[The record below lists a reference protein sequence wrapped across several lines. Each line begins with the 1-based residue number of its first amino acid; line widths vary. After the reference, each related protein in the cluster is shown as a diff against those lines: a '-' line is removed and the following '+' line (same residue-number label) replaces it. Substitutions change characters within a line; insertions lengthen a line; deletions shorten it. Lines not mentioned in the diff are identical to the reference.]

1 MDSIPLLSVITLLPF
16 ESNNIILFCIIVL
29 LLSISA
35 FVSSSEVAFFSL
47 SPNDY
52 NNMKEDS
59 EKDKLIKT
67 LLSESD
73 YLLSTI
79 LITNNLVN
87 VSIIVLSS
95 FFINK
100 IMVFSSPVIGFIFE
114 SVIITFII
122 LLLSEIMPKI
132 YAQQHSL
139 SLCRFAAGPLKTIK
153 SILKPFNI
161 LLVKSTS
168 VVNKKLNKH
177 KNTNNLSI
185 DVLSQA
191 LELTSNNIE
200 EDKDILQGI
209 VTFGN
214 LTAASVMT
222 SRMDMVSLNITST
235 FNQVIDCIVEN
246 EYSRIPVL
254 EGSTDNIRGVL
265 YAKDLIPHLNKG
277 ANFKWQTLI
286 RPPYFVPET
295 KKIDKLLQE
304 FQKNKIHI
312 AIVVD
317 EFGGT
322 SGLVT
327 MEDVLEEV
335 VGDISDEYDQ
345 ENKLYTKLNANT
357 YIFDG
362 KILLTDFI
370 KIINAPA
377 EILINKY
384 DEVDTLAGLILEIKS
399 DFPLLHEQITFNNWV
414 FEIMEIN
421 ARRIS
426 KIKITI
432 NETNEDN

>member
-1 MDSIPLLSVITLLPF
+1 MDSVPLLSVITLLPF
-16 ESNNIILFCIIVL
+16 DVNNIVIFFILLI

-47 SPNDY
+47 SPNDF
-52 NNMKEDS
+52 NKMNDDS
-59 EKDKLIKT
+59 DKDKLIKT
-67 LLSESD
+67 LLSEPD

-79 LITNNLVN
+79 LISNNLVN

-100 IMVFSSPVIGFIFE
+100 LFTFANPIIGFIFE

-139 SLCRFAAGPLKTIK
+139 SLCRFAAGPLKNFKT
-153 SILKPFNI
+153 ILKPFNI
-161 LLVKSTS
+161 MLVKSTS
-168 VVNKKLNKH
+168 IVNKRISKH
-177 KNTNNLSI
+177 KSSNNLSI

-191 LELTSNNIE
+191 LELTSDNIE

-222 SRMDMVSLNITST
+222 PRMDIVSLNITST
-235 FNQVIDCIVEN
+235 FTQVIECIVEN

-295 KKIDKLLQE
+295 KKIDNLLQE

-345 ENKLYTKLNANT
+345 ENKLYSKLNANT

-370 KIINAPA
+370 KTINAPA
-377 EILINKY
+377 EILMNKY

-399 DFPLLHEQITFNNWV
+399 DFPKLHEQIIFNNWT

-421 ARRIS
+421 SRRIS
-426 KIKITI
+426 KIKFTN
-432 NETNEDN
+432 NEPHEK